1 MKTIIAFLACVLT
14 CLVQAEK
21 IDNVYFFNRKDAI
34 TDANKSSLVLPE
46 VNDTIGSTA
55 IFFYCGK
62 VFPNLEIHT
71 KNLLYSQKDYDSG
84 ILPKATY
91 RIDSNLPID
100 INFEALYKNGVRD
113 YTMVAVPDIFAISM
127 YRDLL
132 MAKNK
137 VAIRIYR
144 PNLPELTYTFSA
156 KGVLKAHDRIRKCK

>member
-1 MKTIIAFLACVLT
+1 M
-14 CLVQAEK
+14 
-21 IDNVYFFNRKDAI
+21 
-34 TDANKSSLVLPE
+34 
-46 VNDTIGSTA
+46 
-55 IFFYCGK
+55 
-62 VFPNLEIHT
+62 
-71 KNLLYSQKDYDSG
+71 
-84 ILPKATY
+84 
-91 RIDSNLPID
+91 PID